1 MNTHAGHANRPR
13 RRKGLSMSGVRRI
26 EKIVTLGDRAFYR
39 QFNSATRRQLKGADH
54 GQ

>member
-1 MNTHAGHANRPR
+1 
-13 RRKGLSMSGVRRI
+13 MSGIRRI

-39 QFNSATRRQLKGADH
+39 QFNSAVRREMKGVDY